1 MGIKEQLQS
10 DLTEAIRSRN
20 EIVSGTIR
28 MVLTSIRNE
37 EVSGK
42 EERTLADAEIITVLT
57 REGKKRREAAEA
69 FADAGRADKAELEKA
84 EGEVILK
91 YLPAQMSEDDVKKLV
106 AAAIAV
112 TMKTKTKQTVRVV
125 AVAVGVPEMVNF
137 PAAKVPVTP
146 AGSAPAVILAPVAAG
161 VPGVSVYSIVV
172 IAVLT
177 QTVCALVVAAE
188 VNVNTG
194 GTHVLAVQV

>member
-28 MVLTSIRNE
+28 MALTSIRNE

-57 REGKKRREAAEA
+57 REAKKRREAAEA

-84 EGEVILK
+84 EGEVIAK
-91 YLPAQMSEDDVKKLV
+91 YLPAQMSEDDVKKWV
-106 AAAIAV
+106 AAAIA
-112 TMKTKTKQTVRVV
+112 QS
-125 AVAVGVPEMVNF
+125 G
-137 PAAKVPVTP
+137 
-146 AGSAPAVILAPVAAG
+146 AAG
-161 VPGVSVYSIVV
+161 PGDMGKVMGILKPQVAGKADGGLVSGLVK
-172 IAVLT
+172 A
-177 QTVCALVVAAE
+177 AL
-188 VNVNTG
+188 NG
-194 GTHVLAVQV
+194 GN